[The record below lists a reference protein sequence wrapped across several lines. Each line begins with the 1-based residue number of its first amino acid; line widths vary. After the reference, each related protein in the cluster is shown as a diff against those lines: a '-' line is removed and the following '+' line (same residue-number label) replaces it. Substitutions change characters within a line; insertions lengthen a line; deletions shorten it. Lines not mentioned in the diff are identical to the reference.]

1 MGGARRLRS
10 DERRTQL
17 VEIGMRLVAAS
28 SFDAVPIDRVAKE
41 AGISRSLL
49 FHYFPDK
56 RAFQVAVAE
65 ASADQ
70 LLAATEPDPDL
81 PPDERLRASLHAFVD
96 YVSDREEAFVSL
108 IRGATGGD
116 PRLRDVFDRAHT
128 VVANRILDGVGVA
141 PGSESPLLRIAVR
154 GWVAFLEEAVV
165 VWLAS
170 AEPTQDELVG
180 LLEAALVAA
189 VATADVERAL
199 SVVDLFPD
207 PVTR

>member
-1 MGGARRLRS
+1 MGTGRRLTS
-10 DERRTQL
+10 DERRAQL

-56 RAFQVAVAE
+56 RSFQVAVAE
-65 ASADQ
+65 ASAAE
-70 LLAATEPDPDL
+70 LLAGTEPDVTL

-96 YVSDREEAFVSL
+96 YVSQRSEAFVSL

-116 PRLRDVFDRAHT
+116 PRLRAVFDRAHT
-128 VVANRILDGVGVA
+128 IVANRVLEGVGVA
-141 PGSESPLLRIAVR
+141 PGTESPLLRIAIR

-165 VWLAS
+165 VWLA
-170 AEPTQDELVG
+170 AGEPSQQELIDV
-180 LLEAALVAA
+180 LESTLVAA
-189 VATADVERAL
+189 VAAGDPQTAEPLIAL
-199 SVVDLFPD
+199 FEGAA
-207 PVTR
+207 R

>member
-10 DERRTQL
+10 DQRRTQL

-65 ASADQ
+65 ASANE
-70 LLAATEPDPDL
+70 LLAATEPDPTL
-81 PPDERLRASLHAFVD
+81 PPDERLRASLHAYDD
-96 YVSDREEAFVSL
+96 YVSERDEAFVSL

-116 PRLRDVFDRAHT
+116 PRLREVFDRAHT
-128 VVANRILDGVGVA
+128 VVANRILEGVGIG
-141 PGSESPLLRIAVR
+141 PGTESALLRIAVR

-170 AEPTQDELVG
+170 GEPSQEELVE
-180 LLEAALVAA
+180 LLEAALVGA
-189 VATADVERAL
+189 VAAADPEGLRPVI
-199 SVVDLFPD
+199 DLFAD
-207 PVTR
+207 RVGG

>member
-17 VEIGMRLVAAS
+17 VDIGRQLVAAS
-28 SFDAVPIDRVAKE
+28 SFDAVSIDHVAKE

-56 RAFQVAVAE
+56 RTFQVAVAE
-65 ASADQ
+65 ASAQD

-96 YVSDREEAFVSL
+96 YVSQRQDAFVSL
-108 IRGATGGD
+108 IRGATGGE
-116 PRLRDVFDRAHT
+116 PGLRDVFDRAHT
-128 VVANRILDGVGVA
+128 VVASRILEGVGVT
-141 PGSESPLLRIAVR
+141 PGTESALLRIAVR

-165 VWLAS
+165 VWLDS
-170 AEPTQDELVG
+170 GEPSQDELVG
-180 LLEAALVAA
+180 VIEAALVAA
-189 VATADVERAL
+189 VATADVDRAL
-199 SVVDLFPD
+199 SVIDLFSD

>member
-65 ASADQ
+65 ASAQ
-70 LLAATEPDPDL
+70 ELLAATEPDPDL

-96 YVSDREEAFVSL
+96 YVSERQEAFVSL
-108 IRGATGGD
+108 IRGATGGE
-116 PRLRDVFDRAHT
+116 PGLRDVFDRAHT
-128 VVANRILDGVGVA
+128 VVANRVLEGVGVT
-141 PGSESPLLRIAVR
+141 PGSEGALLRIAVR

-170 AEPTQDELVG
+170 GEPTQDELVG

-199 SVVDLFPD
+199 SVMELFSD